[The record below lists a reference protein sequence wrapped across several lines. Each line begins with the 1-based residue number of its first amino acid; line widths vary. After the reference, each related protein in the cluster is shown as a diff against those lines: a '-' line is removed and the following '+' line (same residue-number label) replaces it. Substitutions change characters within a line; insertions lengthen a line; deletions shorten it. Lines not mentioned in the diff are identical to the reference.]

1 MTKQEKDK
9 CEKLLNEAAMN
20 LDRADAEWKRYEGNR
35 RDGCYIN
42 AEISLREFENH
53 HGYAEGVYQA
63 LAVLG
68 YKSEKMEEIGKRIYE
83 EWLWNRK
90 S

>member
-20 LDRADAEWKRYEGNR
+20 LDRADAEWEDYEDAKRGGYNDDE
-35 RDGCYIN
+35 
-42 AEISLREFENH
+42 EISLRQFENH
-53 HGYAEGVYQA
+53 RGYAEGIYQA

-68 YKSEKMEEIGKRIYE
+68 YKSEKMAEIGKRIQE
-83 EWLWNRK
+83 EWLWKKN
-90 S
+90 